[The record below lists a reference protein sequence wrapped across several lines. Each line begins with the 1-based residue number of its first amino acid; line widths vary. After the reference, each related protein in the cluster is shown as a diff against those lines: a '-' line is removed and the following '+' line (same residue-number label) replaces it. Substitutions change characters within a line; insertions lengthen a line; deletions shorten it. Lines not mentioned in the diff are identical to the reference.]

1 MPCGALQIHG
11 KVVLVT
17 GGGSGINLAFAKQ
30 ALERGAK
37 VLIADLRL
45 TGEGRAFID
54 DNPSGNVFFVE
65 CDVSKRSELE
75 KLITVSREQFGLI
88 PEVFVAGAGV
98 FEPRWSS
105 WWDDTEEDH
114 YAQFQINALHPLKL
128 ARIATRALLAEN
140 KKGVVLIVASLAG
153 YTGAFAAP

>member
-1 MPCGALQIHG
+1 MPCGALDVHG

-30 ALERGAK
+30 ALQRGAK
-37 VLIADLRL
+37 VLVADLRL
-45 TGEGRAFID
+45 TGEGQAFVD
-54 DNPSGNVFFVE
+54 SSASGSVSFVE

-88 PEVFVAGAGV
+88 PEVYVAGAGV

-153 YTGAFAAP
+153 YSGAFAAP